1 MHAIIAL
8 RENGKGYAGLELVCG
23 YMNLVPLMN
32 VNSFNKSMG
41 EIISSYKQCAEDS
54 MNSAAENVRQMNNEI
69 TVDNEKIVDIAVSSD
84 GAYVQCNVLEM
95 GVASAVINFND
106 GNCGIL
112 NVFTNAGMQAGY
124 FTKMSCLKKDESRIQ
139 RMDKKTNKRTKQQ

>member
-84 GAYVQCNVLEM
+84 GAYV
-95 GVASAVINFND
+95 
-106 GNCGIL
+106 
-112 NVFTNAGMQAGY
+112 
-124 FTKMSCLKKDESRIQ
+124 
-139 RMDKKTNKRTKQQ
+139 